1 MATSKT
7 RKVPTKSKAAKG
19 TKTAKPKS
27 PRRTR
32 SAARASD
39 SPNYLLVGSDGRLVL
54 QSGRT
59 GEILDIDPALRPQ
72 IEALLQKRQ
81 QVGIELSKL
90 LEENGLDVAS
100 SIPVFF
106 DD

>member
-1 MATSKT
+1 MATGKT
-7 RKVPTKSKAAKG
+7 RKIPNQPKAAKSAR
-19 TKTAKPKS
+19 TAKPKS

-32 SAARASD
+32 SAGD

-54 QSGRT
+54 RSGRT

-72 IEALLQKRQ
+72 IEALMQKRQ

-90 LEENGLDVAS
+90 LEEHGLVVAS

-106 DD
+106 EH